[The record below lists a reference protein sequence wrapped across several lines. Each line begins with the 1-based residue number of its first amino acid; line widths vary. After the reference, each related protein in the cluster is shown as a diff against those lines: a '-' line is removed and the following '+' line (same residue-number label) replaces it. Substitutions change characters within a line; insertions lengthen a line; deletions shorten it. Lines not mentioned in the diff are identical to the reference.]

1 MYGVRSVAKRC
12 FKIIMKSSI
21 LFSQFLGDLCGIV
34 SIGEKVNTQNLLFIG
49 AHLADGCVP
58 FCKKQYVIIRT
69 YYNFLGSL
77 RAG

>member
-1 MYGVRSVAKRC
+1 
-12 FKIIMKSSI
+12 MKSSV

-58 FCKKQYVIIRT
+58 FVWIDI
-69 YYNFLGSL
+69 GSL